1 MAVDLE
7 HLINTSVK
15 CVHKMDWEDLLAW
28 KLCMLSTGALV
39 GLSLRSRAARRI
51 TALGCTLLSAG
62 LALPLTVRFLDE
74 LEAAPP
80 AEPMAWDEAN

>member
-1 MAVDLE
+1 MSVDIERLADAGMR
-7 HLINTSVK
+7 
-15 CVHKMDWEDLLAW
+15 CVHKMDWEDMRAL

-39 GLSLRSRAARRI
+39 GLSLHGRTARRI
-51 TALGCTLLSAG
+51 AALGCTLLSAG

-80 AEPMAWDEAN
+80 AEPMAWDEVN